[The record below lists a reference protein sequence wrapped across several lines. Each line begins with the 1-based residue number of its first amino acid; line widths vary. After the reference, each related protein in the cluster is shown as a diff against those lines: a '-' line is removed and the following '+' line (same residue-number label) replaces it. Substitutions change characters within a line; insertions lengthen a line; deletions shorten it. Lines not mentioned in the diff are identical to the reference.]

1 MMILLTQMHKHR
13 DVRMDNFVNVDP
25 DAEGVRKVE
34 EQQRAER
41 WEELRE
47 AASVASI
54 KSKFQ
59 ELKLIGRGLVCIPET
74 RIDIAIAIIAMNE

>member
-1 MMILLTQMHKHR
+1 MMMIPLTQMHEMRIRKHR

-41 WEELRE
+41 RAELRK

-54 KSKFQ
+54 TSKFQ
-59 ELKLIGRGLVCIPET
+59 ELKIIGRGLVNRSRSCLYS
-74 RIDIAIAIIAMNE
+74 